1 MITTASK
8 RFLEVKVIDKKPWM
22 IYEIYNEFGD
32 VIFLMGQPV
41 GNSKCYRFGKT
52 IEELSQN
59 IINFAT
65 STVIKKKIEE
75 KTK

>member
-8 RFLEVKVIDKKPWM
+8 RFLEVKVIDNKSWM

-32 VIFLMGQPV
+32 MIFLMGQPV

-52 IEELSQN
+52 MDELTKN
-59 IINFAT
+59 IVNFAT
-65 STVIKKKIEE
+65 STIIKMKKEE
-75 KTK
+75 NQK